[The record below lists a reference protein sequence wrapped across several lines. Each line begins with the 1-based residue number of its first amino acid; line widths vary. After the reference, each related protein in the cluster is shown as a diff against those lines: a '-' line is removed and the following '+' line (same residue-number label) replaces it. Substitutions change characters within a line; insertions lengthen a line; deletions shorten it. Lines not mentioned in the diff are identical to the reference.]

1 MNRREARAEPGLLQL
16 CLWGHE
22 TSSALALADAVT
34 EGHRLVTAS
43 AGNQPRQRV
52 QNRRGKKKAKM
63 EFFTAAVFFSSMSFR
78 FLRLTCPM
86 LLNHKNGSI
95 KNYYAITNFIY
106 CNLMCIIAPHSFP
119 LTVQITSSF
128 LHQMCM
134 KPCVRSS
141 PSPLPG
147 HTAAQWRIVT
157 TQTKESPGNC
167 FS

>member
-1 MNRREARAEPGLLQL
+1 MGSWNIISTSFSRCCDWRPQAGHCLSWKPAQAKGAEQK
-16 CLWGHE
+16 
-22 TSSALALADAVT
+22 
-34 EGHRLVTAS
+34 R
-43 AGNQPRQRV
+43 
-52 QNRRGKKKAKM
+52 KKKAKM

-147 HTAAQWRIVT
+147 HTTAQWRIVT
-157 TQTKESPGNC
+157 TQTQREPWELLLLVRYSLTSRPT
-167 FS
+167 